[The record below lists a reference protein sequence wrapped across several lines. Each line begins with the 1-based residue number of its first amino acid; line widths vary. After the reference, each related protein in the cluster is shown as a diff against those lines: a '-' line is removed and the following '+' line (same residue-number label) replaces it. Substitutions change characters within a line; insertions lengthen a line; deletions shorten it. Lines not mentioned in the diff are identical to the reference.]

1 MHGDYPTGFFFFKQI
16 FELQSQRANNL
27 RYEPKAKEVQAG
39 IDNFNRYGSFNSI
52 NALASGD
59 LLRWVS
65 IMNMPYSWV
74 YTKMLMNK
82 TEGEYKE
89 NLAELMKPKNEQQP

>member
-1 MHGDYPTGFFFFKQI
+1 
-16 FELQSQRANNL
+16 
-27 RYEPKAKEVQAG
+27 
-39 IDNFNRYGSFNSI
+39 
-52 NALASGD
+52 
-59 LLRWVS
+59 
-65 IMNMPYSWV
+65 MNMPYSWV